1 MTKRGV
7 RYKVLSTSLVLV
19 FVSTATVDVRAQ
31 GGTERATVWD
41 GIFSMDQ
48 SRSGQALYDEHCSG
62 CHRGGQS
69 SVNPESLGDGFQ
81 SAWGEDYL
89 SSFYDV
95 IAETMPRGN
104 PGSLQR
110 DQYVDIVAYLLDSNG
125 FPEGGATLAHEN
137 LAAIRV
143 ESEDGPGEVPNY
155 ALVVT
160 DGCLMAGDPGQW
172 LLSNASPLS
181 RTRSPEPSSESR
193 LEAIRGAALGG
204 DLYELIYIFPSPD
217 AFVGH
222 RVELKG
228 LLIRDTDPDRINVSS
243 FTSVAASCGP
253 PN

>member
-1 MTKRGV
+1 MRGLGNML
-7 RYKVLSTSLVLV
+7 LSSSLVLV
-19 FVSTATVDVRAQ
+19 FAFVAAVDVSAQ
-31 GGTERATVWD
+31 GDSGRVTVWD
-41 GIFSMDQ
+41 GVFTMDQ

-104 PGSLQR
+104 PASLQR
-110 DQYVDIVAYLLDSNG
+110 DEYVDIVAYLLDANG
-125 FPEGGATLAHEN
+125 FPEGDATLAHED

-143 ESEDGPGEVPNY
+143 ESEEGPGEVPNY
-155 ALVVT
+155 ALVLT

-181 RTRSPEPSSESR
+181 RTRNPEPSSASR
-193 LEAIRGAALGG
+193 LESLAGAPLGS
-204 DLYELIYIFPSPD
+204 DFYELIYIFPSPD

-243 FTSVAASCGP
+243 FTSVAESCGP
-253 PN
+253 GN